1 MVFSFSIFV
10 RLIVSLLG
18 LKNEITVPIIT
29 FLLVL
34 GALVFSS
41 SATVVLLLFYVL
53 KITTYFIVSA
63 QKGLKGGGCPF
74 YRGSGC
80 LQRKASIASKFN

>member
-18 LKNEITVPIIT
+18 LKNEITVPIIA

-41 SATVVLLLFYVL
+41 SA
-53 KITTYFIVSA
+53 
-63 QKGLKGGGCPF
+63 Q
-74 YRGSGC
+74 
-80 LQRKASIASKFN
+80 